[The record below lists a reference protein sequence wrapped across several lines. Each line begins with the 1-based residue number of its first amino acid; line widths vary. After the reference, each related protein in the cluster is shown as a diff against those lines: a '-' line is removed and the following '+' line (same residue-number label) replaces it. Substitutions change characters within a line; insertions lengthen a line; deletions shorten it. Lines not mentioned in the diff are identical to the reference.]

1 MTRFLMSLEEAVEL
15 VVFAF
20 QNANAGDIM
29 VQKSPASTIADLAQA
44 VKELFN
50 ADNEIKIIGTRHGEK
65 LFETLLTRE
74 ENVVADDLEGF
85 YRVPADN
92 RDLNYD
98 KYFEDGDKKLS
109 SDEEYNSHNTY
120 RLTIEQIKR

>member
-1 MTRFLMSLEEAVEL
+1 
-15 VVFAF
+15 
-20 QNANAGDIM
+20 M
-29 VQKSPASTIADLAQA
+29 VKNYL
-44 VKELFN
+44 K
-50 ADNEIKIIGTRHGEK
+50 RY
-65 LFETLLTRE
+65 LTKE

-109 SDEEYNSHNTY
+109 SDEEYNSHNTD
-120 RLTIEQIKR
+120 RLTIEQIKDKATNCLIFNDELKGWNNS